1 MLRCIARPHLALL
14 PAGTPLPVTA
24 PDSAHAQRRHVRLS
38 RSTWPPQVDYVR
50 VYQPAA
56 AINIGCSPKEYPT
69 EQYLAW

>member
-1 MLRCIARPHLALL
+1 ML
-14 PAGTPLPVTA
+14 
-24 PDSAHAQRRHVRLS
+24 SAYMHASPTSPGL
-38 RSTWPPQVDYVR
+38 QVDYVR